1 MSLHPHIPLEI
12 CQKLKT
18 FISSLNPPTI
28 CTINPK
34 NLTLFQDFLPS
45 EFQNFEIQEVTEQEF
60 SLLIQK
66 AHFHQTIHT
75 LCEQISQDENLG
87 IEKLLDF
94 LLNEAITKQASDVH
108 FQSQKHHTQVKIRI
122 DGEMQDFCNL
132 PLEIFELLSSFI
144 KLECLLDIHE
154 KRKPQDGKF
163 SRFFKEEYFDFRV
176 SCIPTTK
183 GESIVIRILYKKTK
197 DLDFKNLGF
206 SQDLKNYLN
215 IPFGLIFVTGPTGS
229 GKSTTL
235 YSMLHS
241 LKDSCKKIITLE
253 DPVEYDVPELTQVSI
268 NEKYGF
274 GFKEALRSILRQD
287 PDIIM
292 VGEIRDEETLS
303 LAIRASLTGHL
314 VLSTLHTNN
323 ALSSIERLLDMNA
336 KPYLISSILHLII
349 SQRLVAKLCP
359 HCKCKVPTPK
369 HLIPQ
374 KFWDS
379 EFYTA
384 KGCPKCNFKG
394 YQGRVLIYEILPLN
408 EEIKNLIHHNYS
420 KERVKNTLQKQD
432 FTPIFE
438 NALLK
443 ASEGLV
449 SIEEV
454 LRQNTHT

>member
-1 MSLHPHIPLEI
+1 MNPHLPLEI

-18 FISSLNPPTI
+18 LISSLNPPTI
-28 CTINPK
+28 STASPNH
-34 NLTLFQDFLPS
+34 LTLFQDLLS
-45 EFQNFEIQEVTEQEF
+45 KDLKDFEIQVITEQEF
-60 SLLIQK
+60 ESLLQK
-66 AHFHQTIHT
+66 AKLNESIHT
-75 LCEQISQDENLG
+75 LCEQISQDEDLG
-87 IEKLLDF
+87 IQKLLDF
-94 LLNEAITKQASDVH
+94 LLKNAIKKEASDIH
-108 FQSQKHHTQVKIRI
+108 FQSQEKNAEVKIRI
-122 DGEMQDFCNL
+122 DGDLQEFCTL
-132 PLEIFELLSSFI
+132 PLEIFELLSSYL

-163 SRFFKEEYFDFRV
+163 SKIFEKEQMDFRI

-183 GESIVIRILYKKTK
+183 GESIVIRILYKTTK
-197 DLDFKNLGF
+197 ELDFQSLGF
-206 SQDLKNYLN
+206 LQDLRSYLD

-241 LKDSCKKIITLE
+241 LKSSCKKIITLE

-274 GFKEALRSILRQD
+274 GFKEALRSVLRQD

-349 SQRLVAKLCP
+349 SQRLVARLCP
-359 HCKCKVPTPK
+359 YCKCKTSTPK
-369 HLIPQ
+369 ELIPK

-384 KGCPKCNFKG
+384 KGCPKCHFKG
-394 YQGRVLIYEILPLN
+394 YQGRVLIYEILSLN
-408 EEIKNLIHHNYS
+408 ERIQSLIHHNYS
-420 KERVKNTLQKQD
+420 KEQIKNALQKEN
-432 FTPIFE
+432 FTSIFE

-443 ASEGLV
+443 ASEGLI

-454 LRQNTHT
+454 LRQNTHA

>member
-1 MSLHPHIPLEI
+1 MNPLIPLEL
-12 CQKLKT
+12 CEKLKT
-18 FISSLNPPTI
+18 LISGLNPPIISTAKSENLALFIDLLPKDFKDYTI
-28 CTINPK
+28 
-34 NLTLFQDFLPS
+34 L
-45 EFQNFEIQEVTEQEF
+45 EISEQEF
-60 SLLIQK
+60 HSLLQQAK
-66 AHFHQTIHT
+66 LSESIHT
-75 LCEQISQDENLG
+75 LCDQISQDEDLG
-87 IEKLLDF
+87 IQKLLNF
-94 LLNEAITKQASDVH
+94 ILEEVISKNASDIH
-108 FQSQKHHTQVKIRI
+108 FQSQEKNTQVKIRV
-122 DGEMQDFCNL
+122 DGMMQDFCTL
-132 PLEIFELLSSFI
+132 PLEIFELLSSYV

-163 SRFFKEEYFDFRV
+163 SRSFQKEYFDFRI

-183 GESIVIRILYKKTK
+183 GESIVLRILYKNTK
-197 DLDFKNLGF
+197 ELDFKSLGF
-206 SQDLKNYLN
+206 LQDLKSYLD
-215 IPFGLIFVTGPTGS
+215 IPYGLIFVTGPTGS

-241 LKDSCKKIITLE
+241 LKNSCKKIITLE
-253 DPVEYDVPELTQVSI
+253 DPVEFDVPELTQVSI

-349 SQRLVAKLCP
+349 SQRLVPRLCP
-359 HCKCKVPTPK
+359 HCKSKTQAPK

-374 KFWDS
+374 KFWDF

-394 YQGRVLIYEILPLN
+394 YQGRVLIYEILSLN
-408 EEIKNLIHHNYS
+408 DEIKNLIHHNYS
-420 KERVKNTLQKQD
+420 KEKIKNALQREN
-432 FTPIFE
+432 FTSIFE

-449 SIEEV
+449 GIEEV
-454 LRQNTHT
+454 LRQNTHA